1 MERLLLSCRLTVLD
15 KCLGCLCLQVD
26 EKSLNEFTFL
36 MLDRAAMSIAQISL
50 RNRTIEERKQNN
62 EDKFIRNLLNGR
74 DVNQDDIQTYLPTTS
89 RNMHYRVF
97 VIQVKTPENLLDE
110 EEWEEIK
117 LQRAMMVRT
126 LFKRNGFFPAVSS
139 TKSGVAIIAS
149 FIAEDQL
156 KQKHDRFLQVI
167 QQISNFKEN
176 TYLNGNDCLFGL
188 SKVYADISDIP
199 KGYEEATKVI
209 QTKENGIA
217 DTYFYEDLGAFR
229 LLLLLK
235 DHDYLESYV
244 HDYLGELLE
253 HNAKT
258 DSNLF
263 ETLCAYLACGGSKK
277 ETAERLFIVRQTLY
291 HRLEKLES
299 ILRH

>member
-1 MERLLLSCRLTVLD
+1 
-15 KCLGCLCLQVD
+15 
-26 EKSLNEFTFL
+26 

-74 DVNQDDIQTYLPTTS
+74 DVNQDDIHTYLPTTS

-97 VIQVKTPENLLDE
+97 VIQVRKHPRSLLDE

-156 KQKHDRFLQVI
+156 KQKHDRFLQAI
-167 QQISNFKEN
+167 
-176 TYLNGNDCLFGL
+176 
-188 SKVYADISDIP
+188 
-199 KGYEEATKVI
+199 
-209 QTKENGIA
+209 
-217 DTYFYEDLGAFR
+217 
-229 LLLLLK
+229 
-235 DHDYLESYV
+235 
-244 HDYLGELLE
+244 
-253 HNAKT
+253 
-258 DSNLF
+258 
-263 ETLCAYLACGGSKK
+263 
-277 ETAERLFIVRQTLY
+277 
-291 HRLEKLES
+291 
-299 ILRH
+299 